1 MSNLSIIPER
11 FEELQHLSQ
20 RGTVYLDDLSEEFRP
35 DLQRFIVGETLTIRD
50 GKIAIGNNTF
60 HQWLE
65 KIRTK
70 GFDYEIA
77 FK

>member
-1 MSNLSIIPER
+1 MPNLNIISER
-11 FEELQHLSQ
+11 FEDLQRLSQ
-20 RGTVYLDDLSEEFRP
+20 NSAVYLDDLREEFRP
-35 DLQRFIVGETLTIRD
+35 DLQRFIVGETLTMHD

-60 HQWLE
+60 RQWLE